1 MKKINE
7 FLKQKY
13 KILIPIMVIFV
24 LLVAM
29 YFLYKEYKYDN
40 YRNKQ
45 EVAVYQYFGNVKKEY
60 TAIITYNLKK
70 VIVDI
75 SSNKSK
81 INYDST
87 PIYYQEGDT
96 IIFPKEMTIVFPLK
110 NGSQYKLYNYS
121 KYEKNNNENIITT
134 GYSKDKYEYFFLY
147 DGKGTYFFPESVTL
161 NINGKEYTTLG
172 NMSFIKITGGN
183 TMTYY
188 DKENDKAEF
197 LEIAGKKITVSSE
210 NINVNLSE
218 SYCMSLSSKILLA
231 EPSYLNAVK

>member
-1 MKKINE
+1 MKKLNE

-29 YFLYKEYKYDN
+29 YFLYKEYKYDT

-60 TAIITYNLKK
+60 NAIITYNLKK
-70 VIVDI
+70 VIIDI
-75 SSNKSK
+75 SSTKSK

-87 PIYYQEGDT
+87 PIYYQKEDT
-96 IIFPKEMTIVFPLK
+96 IIFPKEMVIVFPL
-110 NGSQYKLYNYS
+110 NGGSQYKLYNYS
-121 KYEKNNNENIITT
+121 KYEKINNENIITT
-134 GYSKDKYEYFFLY
+134 NYNTDRYDYFFLY
-147 DGKGTYFFPESVTL
+147 DGKGTYFFPDSVVL
-161 NINGKEYTTLG
+161 NIDGKEYTTLG
-172 NMSFIKITGGN
+172 SMSFVKITGGN
-183 TMTYY
+183 TMSYY
-188 DKENDKAEF
+188 DKENDKSEF
-197 LEIAGKKITVSSE
+197 LEITGKKITVSSE

-218 SYCMSLSSKILLA
+218 ASCMSLSSKVLLA